1 MLTVES
7 LTRRFEQVFERRQ
20 ATMLADTFK
29 EAYDGLVRQS
39 DFTELKEIVK
49 DLGAAQQRTE
59 AKIADLTDKMGDL
72 TGKVDDLTKK
82 MDDLTGKVSSLA
94 EAQQQTEIA
103 LTKLAGSIEN
113 LAQEVG
119 GLSRG
124 MSYAME
130 NEAYRLLPAF
140 LRAHYAIEL
149 ESRLIR
155 TTLNQEELDLFAVG
169 SRHGRPIVIVGECKL
184 QLDERRNNRRAAE
197 RLFTQI
203 AGKAEA
209 IQEIYPQSEIIPLL
223 ITHYARPV
231 ILEEAKNRG
240 VIVVQSFEWES

>member
-49 DLGAAQQRTE
+49 DLGTAQQRTE
-59 AKIADLTDKMGDL
+59 AKVAELAE
-72 TGKVDDLTKK
+72 K
-82 MDDLTGKVSSLA
+82 MDDLTSKVSSLA

-103 LTKLAGSIEN
+103 LAKLAGSIDN

-155 TTLNQEELDLFAVG
+155 TTLNQEEIDLFAVG
-169 SRHGRPIVIVGECKL
+169 SRHGQPIVIVGECKL

-197 RLFTQI
+197 RLFTQL

-209 IQEIYPQSEIIPLL
+209 IQEIYPTSEIIPLL

>member
-1 MLTVES
+1 MLTTES

-20 ATMLADTFK
+20 ATVLADTIK

-59 AKIADLTDKMGDL
+59 AKIADLTE
-72 TGKVDDLTKK
+72 
-82 MDDLTGKVSSLA
+82 KVSSLA
-94 EAQQQTEIA
+94 EAQQQTELA

-209 IQEIYPQSEIIPLL
+209 IQEIYPQIEIIPLL
-223 ITHYARPV
+223 ITHYALPV

>member
-20 ATMLADTFK
+20 ATVLADTIK
-29 EAYDGLVRQS
+29 EAYDGLARQS
-39 DFTELKEIVK
+39 DFTELKAIVK
-49 DLGAAQQRTE
+49 DLGTAQQRTE
-59 AKIADLTDKMGDL
+59 AKIADLTE
-72 TGKVDDLTKK
+72 
-82 MDDLTGKVSSLA
+82 KVSSLA

>member
-1 MLTVES
+1 MLTTES

-20 ATMLADTFK
+20 ATVLADTFK

-39 DFTELKEIVK
+39 DFSELKEIVK

-59 AKIADLTDKMGDL
+59 AKIADLTE
-72 TGKVDDLTKK
+72 
-82 MDDLTGKVSSLA
+82 KVSSLA

-103 LTKLAGSIEN
+103 LAKLAGSIDN

-155 TTLNQEELDLFAVG
+155 TTLNQEEIDLFAVG
-169 SRHGRPIVIVGECKL
+169 SRHGQPIVIVGECKL

-209 IQEIYPQSEIIPLL
+209 IQEIYPTSEIIPLL